1 MRHLGWIRDPE
12 FLQVSCPRILVLGGR
27 PVCRPAAAPLGW
39 HLAELHAAAARL
51 GIQLCFADY
60 EALIAHVDED
70 GARSVVAGE
79 SSDVDHAVEVK
90 LDEVNAIFT
99 RTMPPGSM
107 EQILFRLAVLHDEYG
122 RRTRSGNAHSI
133 VNPPAA
139 LELAID
145 KYATLAKVA
154 RMGIATPA
162 TGVAQSRSAAM
173 RLFDRL
179 GGDVVVKPIF
189 GGEGRGVMR
198 IRDAELAWTTFSTLQ
213 QLGAI
218 FYVQQFVAPGGRDL
232 RLLVIGPHIYAI
244 RRTCQHGFRTNVRA
258 GGRSEWIELR
268 SEWRDLAR
276 RVCSEFQLTIAAI
289 DLLETADGNDY
300 RLVEVN
306 AIPGWK
312 SAQGVAPVN
321 LAEQIVSVLKEN
333 AL

>member
-1 MRHLGWIRDPE
+1 MR
-12 FLQVSCPRILVLGGR
+12 VSCPRVLVLGGR
-27 PVCRPAAAPLGW
+27 ATCRPAAAPLGW
-39 HLAELHAAAARL
+39 HLAELNAAATRL
-51 GIQLCFADY
+51 DVKLFFADY
-60 EALIAHVDED
+60 EALIAHVDD
-70 GARSVVAGE
+70 DAVRSVVAGE
-79 SSDVDHAVEVK
+79 LADVAHPVDVQ
-90 LDEVNAIFT
+90 LDKVDAIFT

-122 RRTRSGNAHSI
+122 RRTRCGRSHSI

-145 KYATLAKVA
+145 KYATLARVT
-154 RMGIATPA
+154 RMGISTPA
-162 TGVAQSRSAAM
+162 TGVTQSRSCAM
-173 RLFDRL
+173 RLFEQL

-232 RLLVIGPHIYAI
+232 RLFVIGPHVHAI
-244 RRTCQHGFRTNVRA
+244 RRTCPDGFRTNVRA
-258 GGRSEWIELR
+258 GGRAEWIEMR
-268 SEWRDLAR
+268 SEWQDLAR
-276 RVCSEFQLTIAAI
+276 RVCHEFQLTVAAI
-289 DLLETADGNDY
+289 DLLETANGNDY

-312 SAQGVAPVN
+312 AAQSVAPIN
-321 LAEQIVSVLKEN
+321 FAEQIVSVLKAN

>member
-1 MRHLGWIRDPE
+1 M
-12 FLQVSCPRILVLGGR
+12 SCSRILVLGGR
-27 PVCRPAAAPLGW
+27 PICRPAAAPLGW
-39 HLAELHAAAARL
+39 HLAELHAAATRL
-51 GIQLCFADY
+51 SVQLCFADY
-60 EALIAHVDED
+60 EALIAHVDDD

-79 SSDVDHAVEVK
+79 SPDADHPVDER
-90 LDEVNAIFT
+90 LDEADAIFT

-122 RRTRSGNAHSI
+122 RRSRNGRSHSI
-133 VNPPAA
+133 VNPPTS
-139 LELAID
+139 LELSID
-145 KYATLAKVA
+145 KYATLARVA

-173 RLFDRL
+173 RLFDQL

-198 IRDAELAWTTFSTLQ
+198 IREAELAWTTFSTLQ

-232 RLLVIGPHIYAI
+232 RLLVIGPHVHAI
-244 RRTCQHGFRTNVRA
+244 RRTCQDGFRTNVRA
-258 GGRSEWIELR
+258 GGRAEWIELR
-268 SEWRDLAR
+268 SEWQDMAR
-276 RVCSEFQLTIAAI
+276 RVCSEFQLTVAAI
-289 DLLETADGNDY
+289 DLLETANGNDY

-312 SAQGVAPVN
+312 AAQGVAPIN

-333 AL
+333 A